1 MTTPLDSRDGAMY
14 NPATFTTDAGGTLA
28 RTETELL
35 DNPVGGRLTLVLRPP
50 DFHSF
55 TRAAASALSS
65 REGTLDVQAPR
76 A

>member
-1 MTTPLDSRDGAMY
+1 M
-14 NPATFTTDAGGTLA
+14 A

-50 DFHSF
+50 GFHSI
-55 TRAAASALSS
+55 TRAEASALSS